1 MLEGLDSIDWQHLTH
16 AYGPA
21 TDVPDLIHALAS
33 VDKQTYEQALH
44 ELYGNIWHQG
54 TVYEATAYAV
64 PFLVELLTY
73 ESIEDKAGILAL
85 LSCIA
90 TGSSYL
96 DVHGPL
102 SFYDEKR
109 DTPEFEVQ
117 LAEELAWVRRAHEA
131 VGEGIPVYLE
141 LLADADAE
149 TRMFAA
155 HLLSCYKEHAQ
166 ASIPKLIHLLT
177 RENDIQVQATVLLSL
192 GALSES
198 GSPQLEHL
206 RPYIKSAAPPLLRFA
221 AALAFA
227 RCARN
232 ATPPEI
238 VQALV
243 QGVVDA
249 EAIDEL
255 YGQLPWFS
263 SVVPDA
269 CEALTLIQ
277 QTLALPALIDVLQTL
292 DNEEHAWDRVGVAES
307 LLDLAFYGRQV
318 PKDWAYGKTKFG
330 RLKIE
335 CWNYSGKPRHSGK
348 QQGVQENQSRIGPL
362 TEPQRTALTAVVN
375 YDPLWE
381 IDTNL
386 FEVYGLPNSREALRK
401 LLV

>member
-33 VDKQTYEQALH
+33 TDKQIREQAHH
-44 ELYGNIWHQG
+44 ELCGNIWHQG
-54 TVYEATAYAV
+54 TIYQATAYAV
-64 PFLVELLTY
+64 PFLIELLTY
-73 ESIEDKAGILAL
+73 ESVEDKAGILAL
-85 LSCIA
+85 LSHIA
-90 TGSSYL
+90 MGSSGL
-96 DVHGPL
+96 DVHGDLP
-102 SFYDEKR
+102 FYDEQRNTLAFKA
-109 DTPEFEVQ
+109 Q
-117 LAEELAWVRRAHEA
+117 LAQELDWVKRAYVA
-131 VGEGIPVYLE
+131 VGEGMPIYLD

-166 ASIPKLIHLLT
+166 TSAPKLIHLLT
-177 RENDIQVQATVLLSL
+177 RENDDQVQAAVLLSL
-192 GALSES
+192 GALSEPE
-198 GSPQLEHL
+198 SPQLEHL
-206 RPYIKSAAPPLLRFA
+206 RPYIRSDAPALLRFA

-227 RCARN
+227 RCTRDD
-232 ATPPEI
+232 TPPEI

-243 QGVVDA
+243 QGVADA

-263 SVVPDA
+263 SVIPDA
-269 CEALTLIQ
+269 CEALTLIE
-277 QTLALPALIDVLQTL
+277 QTLAIAALIDVLQTL

-318 PKDWAYGKTKFG
+318 PKDWAYGKTKSG

-335 CWNYSGKPRHSGK
+335 CWNYPGQPHRSGK
-348 QQGVQENQSRIGPL
+348 QQGVQENRSRIGLL
-362 TEPQRTALTAVVN
+362 TKPQRTALTAVAK
-375 YDPLWE
+375 YGPLWE

-401 LLV
+401 LLE

>member
-1 MLEGLDSIDWQHLTH
+1 MLDGLDSIDWQHLSH

-21 TDVPDLIHALAS
+21 TDVPDLLRALAS
-33 VDKQTYEQALH
+33 ADKVTCDQAFQQLH
-44 ELYGNIWHQG
+44 GNIWHQG

-73 ESIEDKAGILAL
+73 ESIEDKAGILGL
-85 LSCIA
+85 LSSIA

-109 DTPEFEVQ
+109 DAPAFKTK
-117 LAEELAWVRRAHEA
+117 LAQELDWVKSAYVA
-131 VGEGIPVYLE
+131 VGKGMPTYLE

-166 ASIPKLIHLLT
+166 TSAPQLIHLLT
-177 RENDIQVQATVLLSL
+177 RENDDQVQATVLLSL
-192 GALSES
+192 GALSEPET
-198 GSPQLEHL
+198 PQLELL
-206 RPYIKSAAPPLLRFA
+206 RSYSMVEASPLLRFA

-227 RCARN
+227 RCARD

-243 QGVVDA
+243 QGVADA

-255 YGQLPWFS
+255 YSQLPWFS
-263 SVVPDA
+263 SVIPDA
-269 CEALTLIQ
+269 CEALTLIE

-292 DNEEHAWDRVGVAES
+292 DNEENAWDRAGVAES

-318 PKDWAYGKTKFG
+318 PKDWAYGKTKSG

-335 CWNYSGKPRHSGK
+335 CWNYPGQPHRSGK
-348 QQGVQENQSRIGPL
+348 QQGVQENQSRVGPL
-362 TEPQRTALTAVVN
+362 TEAQRTALSAVLN

-386 FEVYGLPNSREALRK
+386 FEVYGLPNSREALK
-401 LLV
+401 NLLE